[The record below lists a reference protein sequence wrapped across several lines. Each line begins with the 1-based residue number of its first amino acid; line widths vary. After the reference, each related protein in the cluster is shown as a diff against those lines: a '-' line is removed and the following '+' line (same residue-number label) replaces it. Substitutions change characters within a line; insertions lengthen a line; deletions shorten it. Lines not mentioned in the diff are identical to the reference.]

1 MARNNLEGSIF
12 ESIFIEAFK
21 SLWLPIFFAANIF
34 LTGFLLPTEKLE
46 AGYTL
51 HHWDFVIAIS
61 GAGLLIA
68 ARSLIKN
75 PNRLNIA
82 ISFCIAGLGA
92 ALLPYIWAELVLP
105 HGIPES
111 MKDKWLYSL
120 NGPVAQ
126 IVGFALVIGS
136 IRYGRNISNSVAHSR
151 SVLNKLRQDLKVQI
165 EEERSSLI
173 NLITETIKPALN
185 SVERRMIDGAEREEI
200 SKSINQVITD
210 VVRPLSHSLD
220 SNAARVS
227 YEINP
232 RLIKRNFRRERIRQG
247 FKNRVPFRIAINAP
261 LALFG
266 YINFNLTALIYIHG
280 FDSAITVFL
289 PFTLSTSLIF
299 LAFKKFAGERSA
311 SISKALLT
319 NLFISLLQTFSY
331 LIIVKFLGI
340 EEIKVDSQAFALT
353 TFFFTLAPAV
363 LGIVLLNLKTNL
375 DKESEITSEIAT
387 NLSIIRRQLWAL
399 HKKFAREIHGG
410 LQSQLQIFALKFEQ
424 NIFSHQ
430 ELANDFKSEILKT
443 IEMSEMSRPAKNL
456 KDSLIELEEFW
467 GGIAT
472 VTSSIDEG
480 LLDAVKSDE
489 LTVQCLYEVIRE
501 AINNAVKHSG
511 ATSISISLKLSKAN
525 EVKVFVENNVLKAL
539 KAEKRESL
547 GTTIYK
553 ELADSW
559 DLSISQDLVRL
570 ELAFTLKG

>member
-61 GAGLLIA
+61 GASLLVA

-75 PNRLNIA
+75 PNRVNIA

-92 ALLPYIWAELVLP
+92 ALLPYIWAALVLP

-173 NLITETIKPALN
+173 NLIIETIKPALN

-200 SKSINQVITD
+200 SESINQVITD

-220 SNAARVS
+220 SNATRVN

-247 FKNRVPFRIAINAP
+247 FKSRVPYHIAINAP

-266 YINFNLTALIYIHG
+266 YLNFNLTTLIYIHG
-280 FDSAITVFL
+280 LNSAVTVFL

-331 LIIVKFLGI
+331 LIIVKFLGT
-340 EEIKVDSQAFALT
+340 EEIKVDGQAFALT
-353 TFFFTLAPAV
+353 TFFFTLAPAL

-387 NLSIIRRQLWAL
+387 NLSVIRRQLWAL

-424 NIFSHQ
+424 NVSIHQ
-430 ELANDFKSEILKT
+430 EMADNFKSEILKT

-480 LLDAVKSDE
+480 LLDAVTSDE

-525 EVKVFVENNVLKAL
+525 EVKVLVENNVLKAL

>member
-61 GAGLLIA
+61 GASLLVA

-75 PNRLNIA
+75 PNRVNIA

-173 NLITETIKPALN
+173 NLIIETIKPALN

-200 SKSINQVITD
+200 SESINQVITD

-220 SNAARVS
+220 SNATRVN

-247 FKNRVPFRIAINAP
+247 FKSRVPYHIAINAP

-266 YINFNLTALIYIHG
+266 YINFNLTTLIYIHG
-280 FDSAITVFL
+280 LNSAVTVFL

-331 LIIVKFLGI
+331 LIIVKFLGT
-340 EEIKVDSQAFALT
+340 EEIKVDGQAFALT
-353 TFFFTLAPAV
+353 TFFFTLAPAL

-387 NLSIIRRQLWAL
+387 NLSVIRRQLWAL

-424 NIFSHQ
+424 NVSIHQ
-430 ELANDFKSEILKT
+430 EMADNFKSEILKT

-480 LLDAVKSDE
+480 LLDAVTSDE

-525 EVKVFVENNVLKAL
+525 EVKVLVENNVLKAL